1 MNTGFP
7 NAIKAL
13 RKNGSPLP
21 EFEMDDN
28 RSYLS
33 VTIPDHEYFISEN
46 KLSEKE
52 MEYRRRI
59 TDILMGSPLSRS
71 ELARALGY
79 KSISAKLT
87 RTIYSMISDR
97 TLTEVVIAGKV
108 KLCVSGKSHS

>member
-21 EFEMDDN
+21 EFKMDDN

-33 VTIPDHEYFISEN
+33 VTIPVHEYFISEN

-52 MEYRRRI
+52 TEYRRRI
-59 TDILMGSPLSRS
+59 VDILMGSPLSRS
-71 ELARALGY
+71 ELAKALGY

-87 RTIYSMISDR
+87 RTIDSMISDR